1 MKEII
6 VCYLPPSSFLQ
17 LEGNMMSRAQEAILD
32 QGMRITPKEEEVVI
46 ALNGTAEDFS
56 RL

>member
-1 MKEII
+1 MKEIR
-6 VCYLPPSSFLQ
+6 VCYPPPSSFLQ

-32 QGMRITPKEEEVVI
+32 QGMGITPKEEEVVI